1 MTVTFTPIY
10 NEEARK
16 LVTKTQLDSGPA
28 QSISG
33 RAPMQQGAAAGIPN
47 RNLGGLLTLTHL

>member
-1 MTVTFTPIY
+1 MTFTPIY

-33 RAPMQQGAAAGIPN
+33 RAPVQQGAAAGIPN
-47 RNLGGLLTLTHL
+47 QNLGGLLTLTHL